1 MSRYQNFAE
10 VYDLFMDGVPY
21 DRWAENIT
29 EILSSHAVRDGLVLD
44 LCCGT
49 GQMTRRLAFAGYDMI
64 GVDLSED
71 MLSLARS
78 SGGDG
83 ILYLHQDMRSFELYG
98 TVRAVVSVCDSMNYL
113 ESKEE
118 LFQVFSLV
126 ENYLDPGGLFLFDLN
141 TAHKYRDLL
150 GDRTFAEN
158 REEGSFI
165 WENTYSEETGVN
177 EFDLTFY
184 VKEQGES
191 YRRFEEV
198 HLQRSFSMREV
209 EEMLSQASLRL
220 LAIHDLTA
228 QEEDPDAPMK
238 ESVCAAEA
246 ERAERVLF
254 VAQETRK
261 GRSSKEG

>member
-1 MSRYQNFAE
+1 MSRYGSFAE

-21 DRWAENIT
+21 DRWAENIRGVLASCD
-29 EILSSHAVRDGLVLD
+29 IKDGLVLD

-49 GQMTRRLAFAGYDMI
+49 GQMTRRLAAAGYDMI
-64 GVDLSED
+64 GVDLSEE
-71 MLSLARS
+71 MLSHAGRT
-78 SGGDG
+78 GEEG
-83 ILYLHQDMRSFELYG
+83 ILYLNQDMRSFELYG

-113 ESKEE
+113 QGKEE
-118 LFQVFSLV
+118 LLTVFRLV

-158 REEGSFI
+158 RAEGSFI
-165 WENTYSEETGVN
+165 WENDFSEETGEN
-177 EFDLTFY
+177 ESDLTFY

-198 HLQRSFSMREV
+198 HVQQAFPLRDV
-209 EEMLSQASLRL
+209 EEALSEAHLRL
-220 LAIHDLTA
+220 LSIYDLTA
-228 QEEDPDAPMK
+228 QDTDPLAPMR
-238 ESVCAAEA
+238 EIPSAEEA
-246 ERAERVLF
+246 EKAERVLF

-261 GRSSKEG
+261 EGSIREK

>member
-1 MSRYQNFAE
+1 MKMSRYQNFAE

-29 EILSSHAVRDGLVLD
+29 GILSSHGIRDGLVLD

-49 GQMTRRLAFAGYDMI
+49 GQMTRRLALAGYDMI

-71 MLSLARS
+71 MLSLAKQ
-78 SGGDG
+78 SGGEE
-83 ILYLHQDMRSFELYG
+83 ILYLRQDMRSFELYG
-98 TVRAVVSVCDSMNYL
+98 TVRAVVCVCDSMNYL

-118 LFQVFSLV
+118 LLQVFSLV

-150 GDRTFAEN
+150 GDRIFAEN
-158 REEGSFI
+158 RPEGSFI
-165 WENTYSEETGVN
+165 WENTYTEQTGEN

-198 HLQRSFSMREV
+198 HLQKSFSLREV
-209 EEMLSQASLRL
+209 EETLSEASLRL
-220 LAIHDLTA
+220 LVIHDLTA
-228 QEEDPDAPMK
+228 QEENPDAPMK
-238 ESVCAAEA
+238 ETASIKEA

-261 GRSSKEG
+261 EGA